1 MHQHIQK
8 NLFLFCRHWPSVM
21 RWIALMTISHSER
34 DGQWCSRGDGDWDK
48 GTGLSDFFFFM
59 LPSLALQGLCLQWSV
74 WWMINMFVSHYW
86 FACLGSTVGTTVWS
100 FCFPFALLP
109 QKVSAITSDP
119 FDFLSLLCMRLR
131 LALERDGDGAGDG
144 GVSRGLRG
152 GRGGL
157 VGPSV

>member
-59 LPSLALQGLCLQWSV
+59 LPSLALQGLCLQWVISV
-74 WWMINMFVSHYW
+74 MDDKHV
-86 FACLGSTVGTTVWS
+86 
-100 FCFPFALLP
+100 CFPLLVCVFRLDRWDDSLKFLLP
-109 QKVSAITSDP
+109 FCSFTPESISNYIWP
-119 FDFLSLLCMRLR
+119 FWLSLSPLH
-131 LALERDGDGAGDG
+131 ASQTGARARRRW
-144 GVSRGLRG
+144 SWRR
-152 GRGGL
+152 RCF
-157 VGPSV
+157 